1 MSNGQISRNFLPQWI
16 ITNTVS
22 LPVSLAL
29 LVIFIFNYSVNGT
42 KPVGYVGL
50 AVAGAVVGL
59 AQWLVLRK
67 EVSRI
72 GIWWILT
79 NIPGLYVGIVVS
91 FLLAWSTTSMLSDKV
106 FGSAQILLGG
116 FVGGTIGGAIGGA
129 ITGITQSFLLARRVL
144 VTRLWIIW
152 ILSST
157 VAWAVAWSL
166 GWAVGLLV
174 SLSLIGGVIAPSL
187 FEYVIS
193 FVFGVIFGIIS
204 GFLNGAITGNVLVW
218 AMLKSR
224 VASSSGDAH
233 DN

>member
-116 FVGGTIGGAIGGA
+116 FVGGTIGGAI
-129 ITGITQSFLLARRVL
+129 TGITQSFLLARRVL

-166 GWAVGLLV
+166 GWAVALLV
-174 SLSLIGGVIAPSL
+174 SLSLVGGVIAPSL

-193 FVFGVIFGIIS
+193 FVFGVIFGIIF

-218 AMLKSR
+218 VILKSR
-224 VASSSGDAH
+224 ATSSSGNAR
-233 DN
+233 NI